1 MGVTVG
7 ANGSIAAGTNTLTAL
22 NQLRRADE
30 MNRLPNWKRGTVYA
44 MTYASAMGI
53 TTHLD
58 QGGFPA
64 VGDNTDGLAHFD
76 RYRAFDA
83 ILELNKEKK
92 LTNRIRVN
100 FLHLEDA

>member
-1 MGVTVG
+1 M
-7 ANGSIAAGTNTLTAL
+7 
-22 NQLRRADE
+22 
-30 MNRLPNWKRGTVYA
+30 YA

-58 QGGFPA
+58 QGGFPS
-64 VGDNTDGLAHFD
+64 VGDNTDGLANFD

-83 ILELNKEKK
+83 GALELNKEKK

-100 FLHLEDA
+100 FPASRGRPQYTGIV